1 MIKLIVRYSIFI
13 FLLASCGVK
22 PRLSPLQRYKEAIE
36 LYEKKEY
43 ANAASIFREIMIP
56 LIGKNEEI
64 DVRFYLGMC
73 YYHREQYLR
82 AVDAFKEFFDL
93 FPNAVKAEES
103 LYLAGECLYK
113 ESPYSNLD
121 QSITYE
127 ALDTLDLYI
136 TAFSSGRYIDR
147 VVKYTTELKQ
157 KLAKKDFDNI
167 YVFYNLG
174 YYDATIRSCDNFL
187 EDHSNSELC
196 SEILYLKIH
205 SLYKLYE
212 MNKVNTHALELHLN
226 LLKSCAEFLILHTD
240 NKHREEVKNIQILFT
255 HSFNT
260 NPIITKS

>member
-1 MIKLIVRYSIFI
+1 MIKLIVKYSIFV
-13 FLLASCGVK
+13 FLLASCAAK
-22 PRLSPLQRYKEAIE
+22 PKLPPLQRYKEAME

-64 DVRFYLGMC
+64 EVRFYLGMC
-73 YYHREQYLR
+73 YYHKEQYLR
-82 AVDAFKEFFDL
+82 AVDTFKEFFDL
-93 FPNAVKAEES
+93 FPKAPKAEEA

-127 ALDTLDLYI
+127 ALDTLDLYMTSFI
-136 TAFSSGRYIDR
+136 DGRYSDR
-147 VVKYTTELKQ
+147 VIKYITELKQ

-174 YYDATIRSCDNFL
+174 YFDATVKSCDHFL

-212 MNKVNTHALELHLN
+212 LNKLSTYALELHLD
-226 LLKSCAEFLILHTD
+226 LLKSCVEFLVLHTD
-240 NKHREEVKNIQILFT
+240 NKHREEIRNIQIFFT
-255 HSFNT
+255 DPFNIS
-260 NPIITKS
+260 PIVTKP